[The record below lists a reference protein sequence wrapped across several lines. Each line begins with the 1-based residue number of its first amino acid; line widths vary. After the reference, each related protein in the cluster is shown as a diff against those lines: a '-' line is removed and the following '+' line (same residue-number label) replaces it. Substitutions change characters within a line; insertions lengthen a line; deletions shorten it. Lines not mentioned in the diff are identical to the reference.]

1 MREFTL
7 DSKGELRMM
16 MVTRT
21 KNAVGLRR
29 GSRTTV
35 DLVREDH
42 FYGRTILTTQ
52 KFQLFAKAQIPDM
65 DRLSSNSEGP
75 RRTVRT

>member
-1 MREFTL
+1 MRECTL
-7 DSKGELRMM
+7 DSEGELRVM

-21 KNAVGLRR
+21 KSAVRRRR
-29 GSRTTV
+29 GRTMV
-35 DLVREDH
+35 NLVREDH

-65 DRLSSNSEGP
+65 DQLSSNSEGP
-75 RRTVRT
+75 RRMAKT